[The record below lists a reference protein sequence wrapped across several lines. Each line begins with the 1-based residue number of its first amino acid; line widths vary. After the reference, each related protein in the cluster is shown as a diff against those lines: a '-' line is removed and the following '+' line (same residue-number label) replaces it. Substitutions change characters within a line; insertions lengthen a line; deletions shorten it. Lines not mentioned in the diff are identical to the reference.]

1 MGFGNSSTDTDSL
14 NTIVAVIIGIAIATE
29 SLLEI
34 VMTYGKWFNITCL
47 SQLEVER
54 QPAKQK
60 ALLAPLCV
68 GVGIT
73 IGLAIFAKISDGVV
87 LGGLGGLLAPFVHDL
102 VSAGFYGKE
111 IIKRNIAPRRNPNSN
126 PAVPVAQG
134 TAPGHK

>member
-14 NTIVAVIIGIAIATE
+14 NTLVAVIIGIAIATE

-34 VMTYGKWFNITCL
+34 VMTYGKWFNLNKCSPKL
-47 SQLEVER
+47 EDKQLT
-54 QPAKQK
+54 AMKK
-60 ALLAPLCV
+60 ALLASLCV

-102 VSAGFYGKE
+102 VRAGFYGKE
-111 IIKRNIAPRRNPNSN
+111 IIKRNI
-126 PAVPVAQG
+126 PA
-134 TAPGHK
+134 